1 MVGRAMVKRTSK
13 TTGASDDLVQCGECT
28 RWCYLDETA
37 FASLA
42 DAEEAS
48 FVCKLC
54 EKVKAA
60 VLRMEACMEELK
72 GELKVEREQRIELQA
87 QLREARE
94 RGEATAGLVEQME
107 ADLRKERERRAELE
121 ERVKALMALDSGPK
135 QCEEKG
141 RGNTE
146 SQAETRKKGDLGT
159 AVAHVGT
166 GDNRRKS
173 YSEVARQSSGGAKQG
188 APAAGSLSR
197 VGDTQRTGDQ
207 RARIGSEQS
216 QAGSERLGRR
226 RVLVV
231 GDSNVARVEQ
241 GVLTTVKADRR
252 VKVEA
257 QSGKCM
263 TDALA
268 KAQEVVGDS
277 MEGENLVIIHA
288 GLNDVLKGKSQNFQR
303 QLEDGVRK
311 LREASEGVHVTIC
324 TIPEVW
330 GQSGGMERRVIE
342 ANCVIRGMSRQ
353 LGYSVMEVNR
363 EVYEPGLRPFA
374 QDGIHYT
381 GATGRRVG
389 NRMGRQAT
397 AFLGGP
403 SALRPPV

>member
-1 MVGRAMVKRTSK
+1 MTPVPS
-13 TTGASDDLVQCGECT
+13 S
-28 RWCYLDETA
+28 
-37 FASLA
+37 
-42 DAEEAS
+42 EA
-48 FVCKLC
+48 
-54 EKVKAA
+54 
-60 VLRMEACMEELK
+60 K
-72 GELKVEREQRIELQA
+72 GK
-87 QLREARE
+87 
-94 RGEATAGLVEQME
+94 
-107 ADLRKERERRAELE
+107 
-121 ERVKALMALDSGPK
+121 
-135 QCEEKG
+135 
-141 RGNTE
+141 GNTE
-146 SQAETRKKGDLGT
+146 SQAETGKKGDLGA

-166 GDNRRKS
+166 GDSRRKS
-173 YSEVARQSSGGAKQG
+173 YSDVARQSSGGAKQG

-207 RARIGSEQS
+207 RGRTGSQQS
-216 QAGSERLGRR
+216 QAGSERLDRR

-268 KAQEVVGDS
+268 KAQEVVVDS

-288 GLNDVLKGKSQNFQR
+288 GLNDVLKGKSQNLQR

-342 ANCVIRGMSRQ
+342 GNCVIRGMSRQ
-353 LGYSVMEVNR
+353 LGYSVMEVNKD
-363 EVYEPGLRPFA
+363 VYEPGFRPFA
-374 QDGIHYT
+374 QDGIHYS

>member
-1 MVGRAMVKRTSK
+1 MVGRAM
-13 TTGASDDLVQCGECT
+13 CGECT

-37 FASLA
+37 FTSLA
-42 DAEEAS
+42 DADEVS

-60 VLRMEACMEELK
+60 KERAQRTLPLVRHLPSPVESHKHITRRRLRGRLQCWQHFCGRVQAETA
-72 GELKVEREQRIELQA
+72 ERLTIGTWIRPWLG
-87 QLREARE
+87 EARE
-94 RGEATAGLVEQME
+94 RGEATASLVEQME

-121 ERVKALMALDSGPK
+121 ERVKALMALDSGPE
-135 QCEEKG
+135 QCEAKG
-141 RGNTE
+141 KGNTE
-146 SQAETRKKGDLGT
+146 SQAETGKKGDLGA
-159 AVAHVGT
+159 AVAHVET
-166 GDNRRKS
+166 GDSRRKS
-173 YSEVARQSSGGAKQG
+173 YSDVARQSSGGTKQG

-197 VGDTQRTGDQ
+197 VGDTQRTGNQ
-207 RARIGSEQS
+207 RARTGSQQS
-216 QAGSERLGRR
+216 QAGSERLDRR

-231 GDSNVARVEQ
+231 GDCNVARVEQ
-241 GVLTTVKADRR
+241 SVLTTVKADRR

-263 TDALA
+263 TNALA
-268 KAQEVVGDS
+268 
-277 MEGENLVIIHA
+277 NT
-288 GLNDVLKGKSQNFQR
+288 GKEREPSET
-303 QLEDGVRK
+303 EDGVRK

-342 ANCVIRGMSRQ
+342 ANCVIRGVSRQ
-353 LGYSVMEVNR
+353 LGYSVMEVNKD
-363 EVYEPGLRPFA
+363 VYEPGFRPFA
-374 QDGIHYT
+374 QDGIHYS

-389 NRMGRQAT
+389 YRMGRQAT

>member
-1 MVGRAMVKRTSK
+1 MVKRTGK
-13 TTGASDDLVQCGECT
+13 TTGASDLVQCGECT

-37 FASLA
+37 FTSLA

-60 VLRMEACMEELK
+60 VQCMEACIEELE
-72 GELKVEREQRIELQA
+72 GELKVEQEQRIELLA
-87 QLREARE
+87 QLGEARE
-94 RGEATAGLVEQME
+94 HGEATASLVEQME

-121 ERVKALMALDSGPK
+121 VRVKAIMAFDSGK
-135 QCEEKG
+135 
-141 RGNTE
+141 GNTE
-146 SQAETRKKGDLGT
+146 SQAETGKKGDLGA

-166 GDNRRKS
+166 GDSRRKS
-173 YSEVARQSSGGAKQG
+173 YSDVARQSSGGAKQG
-188 APAAGSLSR
+188 APAVGSLSR
-197 VGDTQRTGDQ
+197 VGDTQRTGSQ
-207 RARIGSEQS
+207 QL

-226 RVLVV
+226 KVLVV

-257 QSGKCM
+257 QSGKCR

-268 KAQEVVGDS
+268 KAQEVVGHS

-288 GLNDVLKGKSQNFQR
+288 GLNDVLKGKSQNLQR

-342 ANCVIRGMSRQ
+342 ANCVIRGVSRQ
-353 LGYSVMEVNR
+353 LGYSVMEVNKD
-363 EVYEPGLRPFA
+363 EYEPGFRPFA
-374 QDGIHYT
+374 QDGIHYR
-381 GATGRRVG
+381 GARGRRVG

>member
-1 MVGRAMVKRTSK
+1 MVKRTGK
-13 TTGASDDLVQCGECT
+13 TTGASDLVQCGECT

-37 FASLA
+37 FTSLA

-60 VLRMEACMEELK
+60 VLRMEACIEELK
-72 GELKVEREQRIELQA
+72 GELKVEREKRIELQA
-87 QLREARE
+87 QLEEARE
-94 RGEATAGLVEQME
+94 RGEATASLVEQME

-121 ERVKALMALDSGPK
+121 ERVKALMALDCGPE
-135 QCEEKG
+135 QCEAKG
-141 RGNTE
+141 KGNTE
-146 SQAETRKKGDLGT
+146 SQAETGKKGDLGA

-166 GDNRRKS
+166 GDSRRKS
-173 YSEVARQSSGGAKQG
+173 YNDVARQASGGAKQG

-207 RARIGSEQS
+207 QGRTGSQ
-216 QAGSERLGRR
+216 

-231 GDSNVARVEQ
+231 GDSNAARVKQ

-268 KAQEVVGDS
+268 KTQEVVGDN

-288 GLNDVLKGKSQNFQR
+288 GLNDVLKGKSQNLQR

-342 ANCVIRGMSRQ
+342 GNCVIRGMSRQ
-353 LGYSVMEVNR
+353 LSYSVMEVNKD
-363 EVYEPGLRPFA
+363 VYEPGLHPFA
-374 QDGIHYT
+374 QDGIHYS

>member
-1 MVGRAMVKRTSK
+1 MVKRTGK
-13 TTGASDDLVQCGECT
+13 TTGTSDLVQCGECT

-37 FASLA
+37 FTSLA

-48 FVCKLC
+48 IVCKLC

-60 VLRMEACMEELK
+60 VQRMEACIE
-72 GELKVEREQRIELQA
+72 GLKVEREQRIELQA
-87 QLREARE
+87 QELGEARE
-94 RGEATAGLVEQME
+94 RGEATASLVEQME

-121 ERVKALMALDSGPK
+121 ERQYEA
-135 QCEEKG
+135 KG
-141 RGNTE
+141 KGNTE
-146 SQAETRKKGDLGT
+146 SQAERGKKGDLGA

-166 GDNRRKS
+166 GDSRRKS
-173 YSEVARQSSGGAKQG
+173 YSDVARQSSGGAKQG

-207 RARIGSEQS
+207 RARTGSQQS
-216 QAGSERLGRR
+216 QAGSERLDRR

-241 GVLTTVKADRR
+241 GVLTTVKADKR

-288 GLNDVLKGKSQNFQR
+288 GLNDVLKGKSQNLQR
-303 QLEDGVRK
+303 LLEDGVRISFEK
-311 LREASEGVHVTIC
+311 L
-324 TIPEVW
+324 P
-330 GQSGGMERRVIE
+330 RV
-342 ANCVIRGMSRQ
+342 CM
-353 LGYSVMEVNR
+353 
-363 EVYEPGLRPFA
+363 
-374 QDGIHYT
+374 
-381 GATGRRVG
+381 
-389 NRMGRQAT
+389 
-397 AFLGGP
+397 
-403 SALRPPV
+403 

>member
-1 MVGRAMVKRTSK
+1 MS
-13 TTGASDDLVQCGECT
+13 DLVQCGECT
-28 RWCYLDETA
+28 CWCYLNETA
-37 FASLA
+37 FTSLA

-48 FVCKLC
+48 FECKLC

-60 VLRMEACMEELK
+60 VQRMEACIEELK
-72 GELKVEREQRIELQA
+72 GELKVEREKRTELQA
-87 QLREARE
+87 QLGEARE
-94 RGEATAGLVEQME
+94 RGEATASLVEQME

-121 ERVKALMALDSGPK
+121 ERVMALDSSPE
-135 QCEEKG
+135 QCEAKCKG
-141 RGNTE
+141 TTE
-146 SQAETRKKGDLGT
+146 SQAETLGMKGDLWA

-166 GDNRRKS
+166 GDSRRKS
-173 YSEVARQSSGGAKQG
+173 YSDVVRQASGGAKQG

-197 VGDTQRTGDQ
+197 VGDAQRTGDQ
-207 RARIGSEQS
+207 QGRTGSQQS
-216 QAGSERLGRR
+216 QAGSERLDRR

-231 GDSNVARVEQ
+231 GDSNS
-241 GVLTTVKADRR
+241 DRR

-268 KAQEVVGDS
+268 KAQELVGDS

-288 GLNDVLKGKSQNFQR
+288 GLNDVLKGKSQNLQR

-353 LGYSVMEVNR
+353 LGYSTMEVNKD
-363 EVYEPGLRPFA
+363 VYEPGFRPFA
-374 QDGIHYT
+374 QDGIHYS

>member
-1 MVGRAMVKRTSK
+1 MVKRTEK
-13 TTGASDDLVQCGECT
+13 TTGASDLVQCGEYT

-37 FASLA
+37 FTSLA

-60 VLRMEACMEELK
+60 VQRMESCIEELK
-72 GELKVEREQRIELQA
+72 GELKVERVKRIELQA
-87 QLREARE
+87 QFGEARE
-94 RGEATAGLVEQME
+94 RGEATASLVEQME

-121 ERVKALMALDSGPK
+121 ERVKVLMALDSGPE
-135 QCEEKG
+135 QCEAKG
-141 RGNTE
+141 KGIKE
-146 SQAETRKKGDLGT
+146 SQAET
-159 AVAHVGT
+159 
-166 GDNRRKS
+166 
-173 YSEVARQSSGGAKQG
+173 
-188 APAAGSLSR
+188 GS
-197 VGDTQRTGDQ
+197 Q
-207 RARIGSEQS
+207 QS
-216 QAGSERLGRR
+216 QAGSQRLDRR

-231 GDSNVARVEQ
+231 GDSNVARVKQ

-288 GLNDVLKGKSQNFQR
+288 GLNDVLKGKSQNLQR

-342 ANCVIRGMSRQ
+342 ANCVIRAMSRQ
-353 LGYSVMEVNR
+353 LSYSVMEVNKD
-363 EVYEPGLRPFA
+363 VYEPGLRPFA
-374 QDGIHYT
+374 QDGIHYS

>member
-1 MVGRAMVKRTSK
+1 MVKRTGK
-13 TTGASDDLVQCGECT
+13 TTGASDLVQCGECT

-37 FASLA
+37 FTSLA
-42 DAEEAS
+42 DAEEVS
-48 FVCKLC
+48 FECKLC

-60 VLRMEACMEELK
+60 VQRMEACIEELK

-87 QLREARE
+87 ELGEARE
-94 RGEATAGLVEQME
+94 RGEATASLVEQME
-107 ADLRKERERRAELE
+107 ANLRKERERRAELE

-135 QCEEKG
+135 QCEAKG
-141 RGNTE
+141 KDNTE
-146 SQAETRKKGDLGT
+146 SQAETGKKGDLGA

-166 GDNRRKS
+166 GDSRRKS
-173 YSEVARQSSGGAKQG
+173 YSDVARQSSGGAKQG
-188 APAAGSLSR
+188 APAAGWLSR
-197 VGDTQRTGDQ
+197 VGGTQ
-207 RARIGSEQS
+207 
-216 QAGSERLGRR
+216 ERLDRR

-231 GDSNVARVEQ
+231 GDSSVARVEQ

-268 KAQEVVGDS
+268 KAQELVGDS

-288 GLNDVLKGKSQNFQR
+288 GLNDALKGKSQNLQR
-303 QLEDGVRK
+303 QLEDGVHK

-342 ANCVIRGMSRQ
+342 GNCVIRGMSRQ
-353 LGYSVMEVNR
+353 LGYSVMEVNKD
-363 EVYEPGLRPFA
+363 VYEPGFRPFA
-374 QDGIHYT
+374 QDGIHYS

>member
-1 MVGRAMVKRTSK
+1 MGKRTEK
-13 TTGASDDLVQCGECT
+13 TTGASDLVQCGECT

-37 FASLA
+37 FTSLA

-60 VLRMEACMEELK
+60 VQRMESCIEELK
-72 GELKVEREQRIELQA
+72 GELKVERVKRIELQA
-87 QLREARE
+87 QLGEARE
-94 RGEATAGLVEQME
+94 RGEATASLVEQME

-121 ERVKALMALDSGPK
+121 ERVKVLMALDSGI
-135 QCEEKG
+135 
-141 RGNTE
+141 
-146 SQAETRKKGDLGT
+146 GDS
-159 AVAHVGT
+159 
-166 GDNRRKS
+166 RRKS
-173 YSEVARQSSGGAKQG
+173 YSDVARQASGGAKQG

-207 RARIGSEQS
+207 RGRTGSQQS
-216 QAGSERLGRR
+216 QAGSERLDRR

-231 GDSNVARVEQ
+231 GDSNVARVKQ

-288 GLNDVLKGKSQNFQR
+288 GLNDVLKGKSQNLQR

-342 ANCVIRGMSRQ
+342 AVIRAMSRQ
-353 LGYSVMEVNR
+353 LSYSVMEVNKD
-363 EVYEPGLRPFA
+363 VYEPGPFA
-374 QDGIHYT
+374 QDGIHYS

-403 SALRPPV
+403 

>member
-1 MVGRAMVKRTSK
+1 
-13 TTGASDDLVQCGECT
+13 
-28 RWCYLDETA
+28 
-37 FASLA
+37 
-42 DAEEAS
+42 
-48 FVCKLC
+48 
-54 EKVKAA
+54 
-60 VLRMEACMEELK
+60 
-72 GELKVEREQRIELQA
+72 
-87 QLREARE
+87 
-94 RGEATAGLVEQME
+94 ME

-121 ERVKALMALDSGPK
+121 ERVKVLMALDSGPQ
-135 QCEEKG
+135 QCEAKG
-141 RGNTE
+141 KGITE
-146 SQAETRKKGDLGT
+146 FQAETGKKGDLGA

-166 GDNRRKS
+166 GDSRRKS
-173 YSEVARQSSGGAKQG
+173 YSDAARQASGGAKQG

-197 VGDTQRTGDQ
+197 VGDTQRTVDQ
-207 RARIGSEQS
+207 RGRTGSQQS
-216 QAGSERLGRR
+216 QAGSERLDRR

-231 GDSNVARVEQ
+231 GDSNVARVKQ

-288 GLNDVLKGKSQNFQR
+288 GLNDVLKGKSQNLQR

-342 ANCVIRGMSRQ
+342 ANCVIRAMSRQ
-353 LGYSVMEVNR
+353 L
-363 EVYEPGLRPFA
+363 
-374 QDGIHYT
+374 I
-381 GATGRRVG
+381 
-389 NRMGRQAT
+389 T
-397 AFLGGP
+397 A
-403 SALRPPV
+403 

>member
-1 MVGRAMVKRTSK
+1 MAKRTEK
-13 TTGASDDLVQCGECT
+13 TTGASDLEQCGECT

-37 FASLA
+37 FTSLA

-60 VLRMEACMEELK
+60 VQRMESCIEELK
-72 GELKVEREQRIELQA
+72 GELKVERVKRIELQA
-87 QLREARE
+87 LLGEARE
-94 RGEATAGLVEQME
+94 RGEATASLVEQME

-121 ERVKALMALDSGPK
+121 ERVKVLMALDSGPE
-135 QCEEKG
+135 QWEAKG
-141 RGNTE
+141 KGITE
-146 SQAETRKKGDLGT
+146 FQAETGKKGDLGA

-166 GDNRRKS
+166 GDSRRKS
-173 YSEVARQSSGGAKQG
+173 YSDVARQASGGAKQG

-207 RARIGSEQS
+207 RGRTGSQQS
-216 QAGSERLGRR
+216 QAGSERLDRR

-231 GDSNVARVEQ
+231 GDSNVARVKQ

-288 GLNDVLKGKSQNFQR
+288 GLNDVLKGKSQNLQR

-342 ANCVIRGMSRQ
+342 ANCVIRAMSRQ
-353 LGYSVMEVNR
+353 LSYSVMEVNKD
-363 EVYEPGLRPFA
+363 VYEPGLRPFA
-374 QDGIHYT
+374 QDGIHYS